1 LFLKWIAAMKRDKW
15 QPSAADVICSE
26 HFESHCFRFYNSQAR
41 LKEDAVPSI
50 FKFPLHLQKQVKVR
64 RALIRHEMEDAT
76 DAPSSSTTNLNDAA
90 VAESR
95 SPVNKTALL
104 HHNYSML
111 SSPSAVKR
119 KYDMILNRERQ
130 LKQLASKRLKVA
142 RRRLFRQQTKMSNM
156 KDIITQ
162 LKSKTDV
169 SRTAIDLIE
178 SCFGSIPAELLR
190 RKLLASSKEV
200 YSDVTRSFAMTLHFY
215 SAKAYNFV
223 RSSFGNALPHPA
235 TLRTWYR
242 AVDGKPGFTEEA
254 FEVKNELVITIM

>member
-1 LFLKWIAAMKRDKW
+1 
-15 QPSAADVICSE
+15 
-26 HFESHCFRFYNSQAR
+26 
-41 LKEDAVPSI
+41 
-50 FKFPLHLQKQVKVR
+50 
-64 RALIRHEMEDAT
+64 
-76 DAPSSSTTNLNDAA
+76 
-90 VAESR
+90 
-95 SPVNKTALL
+95 
-104 HHNYSML
+104 ML